1 MFTVVQDF
9 LKRFFGYFWFQASSI
24 FNAPF
29 GKENQIFNFFKE
41 ISLVSL
47 SMFLLFKWVEVKIMM
62 NDVEIRKAK
71 RMSNLLF
78 ISK

>member
-29 GKENQIFNFFKE
+29 GKENQIFNFFKKYLWDTN
-41 ISLVSL
+41 IVTVS
-47 SMFLLFKWVEVKIMM
+47 
-62 NDVEIRKAK
+62 
-71 RMSNLLF
+71 F
-78 ISK
+78 I